1 MLLNISRQC
10 TANGNIIKL
19 VFYSMSKPASLDKLA
34 PNIIALNLF
43 LYIFTI
49 SADIDSNKSAA

>member
-1 MLLNISRQC
+1 
-10 TANGNIIKL
+10 
-19 VFYSMSKPASLDKLA
+19 MSKPASLAKLA